1 MSTPLYKKL
10 KSQGTTFYAFPGSS
24 EDISSAYQND
34 NFSMDFNKF
43 VLLNLPK
50 QNTNVVS
57 GSNTEPL
64 KFDFEDS
71 FDSTQPSGSLP
82 ADFSDQL
89 VESLR
94 NYVANHETTIR
105 ESRLSTN
112 EYYYDNTQVETTT
125 EKIFW
130 KWCKKLN
137 ILDLETATPQ
147 DEYFDDLD
155 EFESNNEN
163 DDDFFKE
170 FLWKERE
177 TTKWRVIEVRQGT
190 NSGSFTTPIEIEFNG
205 TTNLIVG
212 DIVTFNSMINSNLTF
227 LNGDSYEVIESTP
240 ATISN
245 GQIIKL
251 GLQYTSGTHNETE
264 GTLNLVYDK
273 LVQYIGEINS
283 VNNVSEANKS
293 YTEVVAHVGDHQGR
307 TPDILFRTKADENYK
322 PNLEYPILP
331 SQYQPEILGAEN
343 FSSPIRNNPQ
353 NYPGSYF
360 GQFDAP
366 NSVYRTSSGDSLRR
380 SGDYFGIKGDV
391 NNIVVDKDNIDGI
404 TLDFD
409 TNHYSKMNIINREV
423 SNFDEFNALDVNNEP
438 PKDFEF
444 NAILWYYNVTDINGN
459 TSTNLYGI
467 EFLNN
472 PKNHENPDLNGI
484 KIPTVKK
491 LVNDGTKDGTSYAY
505 SLNLNFNIINENV
518 QPSFNPNNINTL
530 FSFDLYNE
538 AMKRLATSN
547 DSFNRAISEHY
558 ALREEV
564 GNIKQLLYT
573 QNDLETM
580 NSKIRNLEELLKL
593 YSKMQ
598 LVSTP
603 TIEVNTN
610 FSSTPPVLELNSKDS
625 TYFQI
630 DNILTTNLYSPSN
643 GIIPF
648 NVNVPNNKNFLV
660 RIINDDTIDDNLPN
674 PDDRL
679 TVVIDSD
686 LDYRQSVD
694 IMIDA
699 IDDASQ
705 NKKLDIFLR
714 YDDGSENSIPIETPL
729 ITDIDIPVYF
739 NENTQL
745 VNTARNW
752 EQTTINVDVN
762 SASYSINLPTDD
774 LLELPLESNI
784 GLQIGDTV
792 YLNNFFLGLTES
804 IDYSGQYIID
814 SLNSSTNTIT
824 LDITSNQDLDS
835 FADSQTLP
843 FPVDLHISGGT
854 SSLQSQPY
862 INFNKGYKWTLTRV
876 SESDTS
882 DFNGRYMIEGGRL

>member
-10 KSQGTTFYAFPGSS
+10 KEQGTTFYAFPGAS

-43 VLLNLPK
+43 VLLNLPT
-50 QNTNVVS
+50 QNTSVVS
-57 GSNTEPL
+57 GTNSEPL
-64 KFDFEDS
+64 KFDFENS
-71 FDSTQPSGSLP
+71 FESSQPSGSLP
-82 ADFSDQL
+82 PDFSDQL
-89 VESLR
+89 IESLR

-137 ILDLETATPQ
+137 ILDLETAVPQ
-147 DEYFDDLD
+147 DEYFDNLD
-155 EFESNNEN
+155 VFESNNINE
-163 DDDFFKE
+163 DDYFPE
-170 FLWKERE
+170 YLWKERE
-177 TTKWRVIEVRQGT
+177 TTKWRVLQVRQGT
-190 NSGSFTTPIEIEFNG
+190 NSGSFTQPLEIEFNG
-205 TTNLIVG
+205 TTNLRVG
-212 DIVTFNSMINSNLTF
+212 DIVTFDSMTNSNLTF
-227 LNGDSYEVIESTP
+227 LNGENYEVIESTP

-245 GQIIKL
+245 GQIIKV
-251 GLQYTSGTHNETE
+251 GLEYAAGVENEDD
-264 GTLNLVYDK
+264 GTLNLVYDR

-307 TPDILFRTKADENYK
+307 TPDILFRTRADENYK

-360 GQFDAP
+360 GFFDAP
-366 NSVYRTSSGDSLRR
+366 NSVYETSNGDSLRR
-380 SGDYFGIKGDV
+380 SGDYYGIKGDI
-391 NNIVVDKDNIDGI
+391 NNIVIDTDSLDGI
-404 TLDFD
+404 TIEFE

-459 TSTNLYGI
+459 STTNLYGI

-484 KIPTVKK
+484 KIPTAKK

-505 SLNLNFNIINENV
+505 SLNLNFNIINDNV

-547 DSFNRAISEHY
+547 DSFNRAISEHNEIRDDISN
-558 ALREEV
+558 LR
-564 GNIKQLLYT
+564 QLIYT
-573 QNDLETM
+573 NSDLETL
-580 NSKIRNLEELLKL
+580 NSKISNLEELLKL

-598 LVSTP
+598 LVSTS
-603 TIEVNTN
+603 TIDVTTN
-610 FSSTPPVLELNSKDS
+610 FSTTPPVLELNSKDS
-625 TYFQI
+625 IYFQI
-630 DNILTTNLYSPSN
+630 DNISTTDLYSSAN
-643 GIIPF
+643 GVIPF

-660 RIINDDTIDDNLPN
+660 RITNDDTVDDNLPN
-674 PDDRL
+674 PSDRL
-679 TVVIDSD
+679 TVVIESD
-686 LDYRQSVD
+686 LDYRQGVD
-694 IMIDA
+694 ILVDA
-699 IDDASQ
+699 IDESSQ

-714 YDDGSENSIPIETPL
+714 YNDGSQNSIPIETPL
-729 ITDIDIPVYF
+729 ITDIDLPVYF

-752 EQTTINVDVN
+752 EQTDISVDIN
-762 SASYSINLPTDD
+762 STSSSINLPTDD

-784 GLQIGDTV
+784 GLQVGDSV
-792 YLNNFFLGLTES
+792 YLNNFFLGSTNS
-804 IDYSGQYIID
+804 IDYSGQYVID
-814 SLNSSTNTIT
+814 SVGTASNTIT
-824 LDITSNQDLDS
+824 LDITSNPDLDAY
-835 FADSQTLP
+835 ADSQTSP
-843 FPVDLHISGGT
+843 FPVNLHLSG
-854 SSLQSQPY
+854 SQSVLQSQPFV
-862 INFNKGYKWTLTRV
+862 NLNKGYKWTVTRIDN
-876 SESDTS
+876 SDTS
-882 DFNGRYMIEGGRL
+882 DFDARYIVEGGRL

>member
-1 MSTPLYKKL
+1 MTPLYKRL
-10 KSQGTTFYAFPGSS
+10 KEQGTTFYAFPGAS

-43 VLLNLPK
+43 VLLNLPT
-50 QNTNVVS
+50 QNTSVVS
-57 GSNTEPL
+57 GNNTDPL
-64 KFDFEDS
+64 KFDFENS
-71 FDSTQPSGSLP
+71 FESSQPSGSLP

-155 EFESNNEN
+155 DFQSNNINE
-163 DDDFFKE
+163 DDYFPE
-170 FLWKERE
+170 YLWKERE
-177 TTKWRVIEVRQGT
+177 TTKWRVLQVRQGT
-190 NSGSFTTPIEIEFNG
+190 SSGSFNQPLEIEFNG
-205 TTNLIVG
+205 ATNLKVG
-212 DIVTFNSMINSNLTF
+212 DIVTFSSMTNNSLTF
-227 LNGDSYEVIESTP
+227 LNGNSYEVIESTDP
-240 ATISN
+240 TINN
-245 GQIIKL
+245 GQIIKI
-251 GLQYTSGTHNETE
+251 GFQYTGGTENESD
-264 GTLNLVYDK
+264 GTLNLVYDR

-293 YTEVVAHVGDHQGR
+293 YTEVVAHIGDHQGR

-343 FSSPIRNNPQ
+343 FSSPIRNKPQ

-360 GQFDAP
+360 GYFDAP
-366 NSVYRTSSGDSLRR
+366 NSVYETSSGDSLRR
-380 SGDYFGIKGDV
+380 SGSYYGIKGDI
-391 NNIVVDKDNIDGI
+391 NNVIIDTDELDGM
-404 TLDFD
+404 TLDFE

-444 NAILWYYNVTDINGN
+444 NAILWYYDVTDINGN
-459 TSTNLYGI
+459 STTNLYGI
-467 EFLNN
+467 EFINN

-484 KIPTVKK
+484 KIPTAKK
-491 LVNDGTKDGTSYAY
+491 LVNDGRKDGTSYVY
-505 SLNLNFNIINENV
+505 SLNLNFNIINDNV

-538 AMKRLATSN
+538 AMKRLASSN
-547 DSFNRAISEHY
+547 DSFKRAISEHN
-558 ALREEV
+558 
-564 GNIKQLLYT
+564 NIKDEISNLKQLIYT
-573 QNDLETM
+573 NSDLETM
-580 NSKIRNLEELLKL
+580 NSKIANLEELLKL

-598 LVSTP
+598 IVSTS
-603 TIEVNTN
+603 TIDVSTN

-630 DNILTTNLYSPSN
+630 NNILTTNLYSSSN
-643 GIIPF
+643 GVIPF
-648 NVNVPNNKNFLV
+648 NIPVPDSKDFLV
-660 RIINDDTIDDNLPN
+660 RVTNDDTVDDNLPN
-674 PDDRL
+674 PSDKL

-686 LDYRQSVD
+686 LDYKQSVD
-694 IMIDA
+694 IMVDS

-705 NKKLDIFLR
+705 NKKLDIFIK
-714 YDDGSENSIPIETPL
+714 YNDGSQNSSPIETEL
-729 ITDIDIPVYF
+729 ITDIDLPVYF

-745 VNTARNW
+745 TNTARNW
-752 EQTTINVDVN
+752 EQTNISVDIN

-784 GLQIGDTV
+784 GLQVGDSV
-792 YLNNFFLGLTES
+792 YLNNFFLGTTNS
-804 IDYSGQYIID
+804 IDYSGQYLID
-814 SLNSSTNTIT
+814 SVGTASNTIT

-854 SSLQSQPY
+854 SSLQSQPF
-862 INFNKGYKWTLTRV
+862 INLNKGYKWTLTRV
-876 SESDTS
+876 DESSTS
-882 DFNGRYMIEGGRL
+882 DFDSRYIIEGGRL